1 MTTTHLGVGFRVLG
15 FKGSG
20 FSVRLGVW
28 GMVGAQVLELQGF
41 RVSRSQFLLDAA
53 PCMGSRKG

>member
-1 MTTTHLGVGFRVLG
+1 
-15 FKGSG
+15 
-20 FSVRLGVW
+20 
-28 GMVGAQVLELQGF
+28 MVGAQVLELQGF